1 MLLLEKLADI
11 KAIAQGGYPQVNHF
25 NMCIAC
31 VFLKGLYL
39 KIDLLS
45 FCDLD
50 SASFLHG
57 LCDPITLYTLQGTQA
72 ERCRISIGHIETLSS
87 EPDIVAAVR

>member
-25 NMCIAC
+25 HMPIAC

-39 KIDLLS
+39 KINLLS
-45 FCDLD
+45 FCELD
-50 SASFLHG
+50 PASFLHG

-72 ERCRISIGHIETLSS
+72 ERCRISIGHIDTLTS
-87 EPDIVAAVR
+87 EPDIVAAAR